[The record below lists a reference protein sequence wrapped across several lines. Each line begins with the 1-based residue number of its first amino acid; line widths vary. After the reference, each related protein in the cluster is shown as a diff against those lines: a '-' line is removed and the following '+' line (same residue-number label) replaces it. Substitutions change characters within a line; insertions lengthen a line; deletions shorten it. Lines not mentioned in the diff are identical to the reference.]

1 MATFNGETS
10 IVELSVFAKK
20 QQLDLSFFAKKQ
32 SLNQNKKL
40 FSIKLHFST
49 YIYFVMYFLLSQ
61 INPVSVWLKLL
72 AVYNKKVGFVN
83 IYKNGFIC
91 FCKWT
96 LHIYIDV
103 RSPRT
108 KSRGENE
115 REWMLYNLPLLNLW
129 YYEKN
134 ITLCFY
140 YFFFLSFF
148 PFISGLFESNMKLTH
163 ILFNL
168 KATHLYWSGHERV
181 CYGCPKYSA
190 SICIKKS

>member
-1 MATFNGETS
+1 MTLEVAQSHYMATFNGETS

-96 LHIYIDV
+96 LHMQIEISFVICHSVKERYDRRHTYSKKVCDGVYSSLMSNGTLAV
-103 RSPRT
+103 R
-108 KSRGENE
+108 
-115 REWMLYNLPLLNLW
+115 
-129 YYEKN
+129 
-134 ITLCFY
+134 
-140 YFFFLSFF
+140 
-148 PFISGLFESNMKLTH
+148 
-163 ILFNL
+163 
-168 KATHLYWSGHERV
+168 
-181 CYGCPKYSA
+181 
-190 SICIKKS
+190 